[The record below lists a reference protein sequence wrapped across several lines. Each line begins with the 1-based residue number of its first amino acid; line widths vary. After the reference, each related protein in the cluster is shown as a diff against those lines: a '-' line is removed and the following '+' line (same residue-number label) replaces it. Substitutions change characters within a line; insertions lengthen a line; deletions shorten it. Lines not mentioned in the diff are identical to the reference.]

1 VFELFLFAI
10 ILVLI
15 FLPDREPYESLIRKW
30 TRPLKMKIVF
40 HNRYSSVYNADVI
53 DNVLYI
59 SRFNKAIHN
68 EQEYLFSLAHE
79 IGHLLDYAYKEHVL
93 DEEELYNSL
102 DNKKA
107 IYADEVA
114 AWKLAAMLLEDIDY
128 NKQAFELLKNQCLK
142 QYEDALKIKK
152 GKKKNAKRS
161 RSSNKE
167 PS

>member
-1 VFELFLFAI
+1 
-10 ILVLI
+10 
-15 FLPDREPYESLIRKW
+15 
-30 TRPLKMKIVF
+30 MKIVF
-40 HNRYSSVYNADVI
+40 HNRYSSTYNADVI
-53 DNVLYI
+53 DNILYI

-93 DEEELYNSL
+93 DEEELYNGL

-114 AWKLAAMLLEDIDY
+114 AWKLAEMLLEDVNYD
-128 NKQAFELLKNQCLK
+128 KEAFEHLKNQCLK
-142 QYEDALKIKK
+142 QYQDALKIKK

-167 PS
+167 LS